1 MKYNLDSSIKPVSN
15 NALDIIRVIAMTGI
29 VADHYFQ
36 ASGIPIL
43 ANTGLHL
50 GGGIFDGILCPLC
63 LLVRNEMG
71 ERKL

>member
-1 MKYNLDSSIKPVSN
+1 MISKSTLN
-15 NALDIIRVIAMTGI
+15 IIRVIAMTGI

-50 GGGIFDGILCPLC
+50 GGGVFDGVLC
-63 LLVRNEMG
+63 LVCLSVRDEMG
-71 ERKL
+71 QGRL